1 MHAARGLVV
10 EAERAE
16 ALFELLAEDID
27 TLTPTALRQAERWC
41 VRGDWTYKGAR
52 PVFQLAD
59 LYPSPDQLAT
69 LHEQERAR
77 GYLIITPEEYAALR
91 RDAVAEGVRKE
102 ALRVER
108 SRDSGAANANLLELV
123 RLRAANLPPQ
133 TAQERFLGGE
143 PC

>member
-1 MHAARGLVV
+1 M

-16 ALFELLAEDID
+16 ALFELLAEDLA
-27 TLTPTALRQAERWC
+27 TLTPTALRQAEHWC
-41 VRGDWTYKGAR
+41 LRGDWTYKGAR

-59 LYPSPDQLAT
+59 LYPSPDQLDS
-69 LHEQERAR
+69 LHEQQRAR
-77 GYLIITPEEYAALR
+77 GYLVVTPEEYAALR
-91 RDAVAEGVRKE
+91 REAVAEGVRKE

-123 RLRAANLPPQ
+123 RLRSSNLPPK
-133 TAQERFLGGE
+133 TTQERFLGGE